1 MNLISECRE
10 AYDADPQNG
19 VWRLL
24 AETRPT
30 MQERWSAIR
39 LLQAVGWSVE
49 PKLQREAGTPILV
62 GGAFAPPQRKS

>member
-10 AYDADPQNG
+10 AYAADPEGG

-24 AETRPT
+24 EQTRPT

-49 PKLQREAGTPILV
+49 PKLQSQSGTPILI
-62 GGAFAPPQRKS
+62 GGEFAPPAPKK